1 MIHKTVSKFSTQST
15 FPKKRFCL
23 CLRTFYE
30 NTYLVACLL
39 RILLVP
45 CLLFCS
51 EHTSKLLPSTIFPIT
66 VKHTVCTYKK
76 KSSFFLHLVKDKT
89 IKEMHAQL
97 ESLMLWRIT
106 KTSLHNEGITQ
117 SPLIRTGPIR
127 LGHEFLGK
135 FKARALGSSNLRT
148 TSKNLRTASA
158 QIFKAKNQVL
168 LPFLIHMYISFTCT
182 YISLNFSLF
191 LCFYS

>member
-1 MIHKTVSKFSTQST
+1 MIHKTVCKFSTQSA

-51 EHTSKLLPSTIFPIT
+51 KHTSKLLPSTIFPIT

-76 KSSFFLHLVKDKT
+76 NSSFFFASTQGQDYQVDACS
-89 IKEMHAQL
+89 HAFR
-97 ESLMLWRIT
+97 SRILWHSFWFMIH
-106 KTSLHNEGITQ
+106 K
-117 SPLIRTGPIR
+117 IRDDII
-127 LGHEFLGK
+127 
-135 FKARALGSSNLRT
+135 KARQKVGLVETRYTYVALEFDDEIQNCRGVD
-148 TSKNLRTASA
+148 
-158 QIFKAKNQVL
+158 IF
-168 LPFLIHMYISFTCT
+168 
-182 YISLNFSLF
+182 LNPGGLAVV
-191 LCFYS
+191 

>member
-51 EHTSKLLPSTIFPIT
+51 EHTSKLLPFTIFPIT

-106 KTSLHNEGITQ
+106 KDTIYTKLALMPWIDDN
-117 SPLIRTGPIR
+117 
-127 LGHEFLGK
+127 LGHTLSGLTQIGNIIAKMF
-135 FKARALGSSNLRT
+135 SNFT
-148 TSKNLRTASA
+148 
-158 QIFKAKNQVL
+158 IFQVHYRFPL
-168 LPFLIHMYISFTCT
+168 
-182 YISLNFSLF
+182 
-191 LCFYS
+191 